1 MVKVTKN
8 KITMKGSGSGN
19 SVVTVT
25 APINKGRTKQE
36 IFKIAVNE
44 NLFENVVVTHN
55 CKPNFDFHLVLYT
68 SESRFLLD
76 SEGYE
81 LLDLENNILLSA
93 DLTDVK
99 YSTIEMGDLEFYKS
113 SEFSAWAISV
123 YSIDNIL
130 LGSGETDLDGTCVF
144 ENLSFVDNLEIKVV
158 AQKESVTKEV
168 TLPINNFEEAYV
180 IYI

>member
-1 MVKVTKN
+1 MVKVTKK
-8 KITMKGSGSGN
+8 KITMEGSGSGN

-44 NLFENVVVTHN
+44 NLFENVIVTYN
-55 CKPNFDFHLVLYT
+55 CKPNFDLHLVLYT
-68 SESRFLLD
+68 SESCFLLD

-81 LLDLENNILLSA
+81 LLDSENNILLSA
-93 DLTDVK
+93 DLTDIK
-99 YSTIEMGDLEFYKS
+99 YSTIKMGDLEFYKS

-123 YSIDNIL
+123 YSIDNVL
-130 LGSGETDLDGTCVF
+130 LGSGETDLDGICVF
-144 ENLSFVDNLEIKVV
+144 ENLSFVDNLEIKVI
-158 AQKESVTKEV
+158 AQKELVTKEV
-168 TLPINNFEEAYV
+168 TLFIDNFEEAYV